1 MAESRAS
8 QNAPP
13 RKRSRIGDAE
23 VVADLMNK
31 SVDVGRLQLK
41 RIRRDLDEYHQL
53 VASEASVR
61 LFDGKID
68 SEKMSRS
75 REIGTALFADVHFL
89 LISLHETEQLLFK
102 LKRLFPLEAELS
114 NLHNRHRQIMRHC
127 SEFRAHME
135 YFEGRETEDLGE
147 LANTVFTLQGRSIDL
162 GPCFEKDAEVLFSD
176 LVSTLARISE
186 RQRKIRGLIRRDQLA
201 S

>member
-147 LANTVFTLQGRSIDL
+147 LADTVFTLQGRSIDL